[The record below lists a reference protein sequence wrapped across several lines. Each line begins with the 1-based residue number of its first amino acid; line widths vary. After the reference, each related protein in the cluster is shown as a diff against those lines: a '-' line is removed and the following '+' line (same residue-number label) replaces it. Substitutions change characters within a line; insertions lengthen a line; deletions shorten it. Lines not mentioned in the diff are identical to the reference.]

1 MTRDAHDRDPH
12 DDLAHEDDA
21 HDRDAQHRDAQ
32 HRDPHDRDPH
42 DNVAEDVRAT
52 LRFFMEADRLKE
64 VERRN
69 HLASGSRRENTAEHS
84 WHLGIA
90 AMIMAP
96 FASEPVDLAT
106 AVCMALVHDIVE
118 IDAGDTFAYDQSA
131 AAQAGK
137 KERED
142 AAADRLFGLLPPAM
156 GQRFRALWDEYELG
170 DTPEARYV
178 MAVDRMAPMLLNT
191 AEGGT
196 TWREHGITRDRVIAR
211 NGPHIEP
218 ALPAVWAAAL
228 AGLDAAVAAGH
239 VATD

>member
-1 MTRDAHDRDPH
+1 MTDFHDEALQPD
-12 DDLAHEDDA
+12 
-21 HDRDAQHRDAQ
+21 
-32 HRDPHDRDPH
+32 
-42 DNVAEDVRAT
+42 VAAT
-52 LRFFMEADRLKE
+52 LRFFMEADRLKS
-64 VERRN
+64 VERKN
-69 HLASGSRRENTAEHS
+69 HLADGSRRENTAEHS

-96 FASEPVDLAT
+96 FASEPVDIAT

-118 IDAGDTFAYDQSA
+118 IDAGDTFAYSQSA
-131 AAQAGK
+131 NELAS
-137 KERED
+137 KEAREI
-142 AAADRLFGLLPPAM
+142 AAADRLFGLLPAAA
-156 GQRFRALWDEYELG
+156 GQRFRALWDEYERG

-196 TWREHGITRDRVIAR
+196 TWREHGITRERVIAR

-228 AGLDAAVAAGH
+228 AGLDAAAAAGH